1 MDRSRDKIAL
11 SDKNYQR
18 DVKDSWE
25 LEERYNALELGKKER
40 GIIDDYIAHLMTRE
54 HRMADISYMAGVGDT
69 VKFFNGIGLLKGS
82 KNKGSYKA
90 RNMPDFKN

>member
-1 MDRSRDKIAL
+1 MNIHQNLGSE
-11 SDKNYQR
+11 Q
-18 DVKDSWE
+18 WE
-25 LEERYNALELGKKER
+25 HFSEKGVGKRER

-90 RNMPDFKN
+90 RNMLDFKN